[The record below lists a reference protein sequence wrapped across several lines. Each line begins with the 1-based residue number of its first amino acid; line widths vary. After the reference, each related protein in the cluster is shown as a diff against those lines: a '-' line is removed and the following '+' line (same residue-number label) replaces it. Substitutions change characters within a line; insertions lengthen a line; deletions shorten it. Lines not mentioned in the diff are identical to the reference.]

1 LSAPLPSAGGAN
13 QACQQGAAPPRD
25 PYENPRSTGI
35 VLRFGKFRFLDL
47 GDLSGQP
54 LFDLACPADL
64 IGPVDVY
71 LVAHHGG
78 PDVADPATF
87 AAFRP
92 RVAVM
97 NNGLEK
103 GGALVT
109 YQALHQVPGLES
121 VWQLH
126 RSADAGQSNF
136 GAQFIANLDTS
147 TAYWIQLSADKHGA
161 FEILNPRTGYSKRY
175 PPRSRDHPVQSQ

>member
-1 LSAPLPSAGGAN
+1 MSAAGSTLTRPLPQAGTRN
-13 QACQQGAAPPRD
+13 EACQDHAPRAGD
-25 PYENPRSTGI
+25 PYENPRSTGVVI
-35 VLRFGKFRFLDL
+35 SFGRFRFLDV

-54 LFDLACPADL
+54 LFDLVCPKDL

-78 PDVADPATF
+78 PDVGYSATF
-87 AAFRP
+87 SAFKP

-97 NNGLEK
+97 NNGVSK

-109 YQALHQVPGLES
+109 YQALHAVPSLED

-126 RSADAGQSNF
+126 RSKAAEKAISRMQTWPTWMR
-136 GAQFIANLDTS
+136 AL
-147 TAYWIQLSADKHGA
+147 H
-161 FEILNPRTGYSKRY
+161 TG
-175 PPRSRDHPVQSQ
+175 SR